1 MARGFRFRLQ
11 PVLDQRQRVE
21 EQHQARFAE
30 HERERLAMQQQLQ
43 AIQSD
48 IARSQ
53 HDLRDRLAR
62 GSQEGEQGGLAHV
75 RMQANASLH
84 LTMKAHQAALAL
96 AGAMRRLEIQR
107 DELLKASAARKAV
120 QLLKDKQHEAWRLEQ
135 NRREMAVLDEITS
148 MREARRLQAELA
160 EGETE

>member
-1 MARGFRFRLQ
+1 MAKGFRFRLQ
-11 PVLDQRQRVE
+11 PVLDQRERIE

-30 HERERLAMQQQLQ
+30 HERERLAKQLHLQ

-48 IARSQ
+48 IAGAQR
-53 HDLRDRLAR
+53 DLRERLAR
-62 GSQEGEQGGLAHV
+62 GSEEGDHGGLAHV

-96 AGAMRRLEIQR
+96 AGAIKRMEVQR
-107 DELLKASAARKAV
+107 MELLKASAARKAV

-135 NRREMAVLDEITS
+135 NKREMAVLDEITS
-148 MREARRLQAELA
+148 MREARRLQAEMA
-160 EGETE
+160 EDEAQ